1 MSDLDIRPQT
11 ASLTAGETQQFE
23 AFQDGKSVQG
33 AQWSLQ
39 PNDAGTIND
48 SGLYT
53 APKSILPTQQVMVK
67 AEKGD
72 ASGSAAIELKP
83 ARVAGAQGDHRTL
96 WTTILGIYLLACL
109 GITLGIVICK
119 WEDLCPTCKPGR
131 VRVSPP
137 VVTLMPSQSQLFT
150 ANIPVTWSSPGLSQG
165 VEGLFKAPPVDA
177 SGVGKVQFVATRK
190 GQPSAAAEVF
200 LSSKG
205 SLSLQPSQAT
215 VTTGGSIDLTAV
227 AVPPPPAPPTQAPQ
241 VSWLNPAIGTLTPSS
256 PNSLTA
262 RFSVAA
268 SAVDRPTTILV
279 LAQIADDPNRTA
291 GAWITVKPASLL
303 TGVCEDGDC
312 YDIGGLLF
320 LLSLMGALG
329 AIVHAISSFTAFVG
343 NREFQPSWIWW
354 YIFKPFLG
362 GLVALAVFLVFRA
375 GFGLGSFS
383 LDTADCLKS
392 AALAILIG
400 LFSELATIKLKDVF
414 EALFTPRSDQRQ
426 DSLGGGKPSV
436 PTLVSLDP
444 STATVGQDLKI
455 LTLHGTGF
463 APDCQ
468 VKIGNSDPRKP
479 SSTTATVL
487 IVPLKPE
494 DLAKD
499 GKVPV
504 IVYNK
509 AQNGD
514 PSNTLQ
520 LEVLPA
526 KSDGVGNQP
535 VGAGGGNQPPG
546 GKEAQGE
553 GKS

>member
-1 MSDLDIRPQT
+1 MPDLEIRPQT
-11 ASLTAGETQQFE
+11 ASLTAGQVQQFA
-23 AFQDGKSVQG
+23 AFQDGNPVED

-39 PNDAGTIND
+39 PKGAGTIES

-53 APKSILPTQQVMVK
+53 APKSIFRTQRVVVR
-67 AEKGD
+67 AEKGG
-72 ASGSAAIELKP
+72 AYGSAVMELEP
-83 ARVAGAQGDHRTL
+83 L
-96 WTTILGIYLLACL
+96 WTKILGIYLLVCL
-109 GITLGIVICK
+109 VIILGIVTWQ
-119 WEDLCPTCKPGR
+119 WENLCPTCKPGR
-131 VRVSPP
+131 ARVIPP
-137 VVTLMPSQSQLFT
+137 VVTLMPAQSQLFT
-150 ANIPVTWSSPGLSQG
+150 ANVPVTWSGPGPSQG
-165 VEGLFKAPPVDA
+165 VAGLFKAPSVDA
-177 SGVGKVQFVATRK
+177 SGVGKVQFVAKPK
-190 GQPSAAAEVF
+190 GQTSAAAEVF

-205 SLSLQPSQAT
+205 GLSLQPAQAT
-215 VTTGGSIDLTAV
+215 ITTGGSIDLTAV
-227 AVPPPPAPPTQAPQ
+227 SILPPPPAVQALPSQAPPAQALQ
-241 VSWLNPAIGTLTPSS
+241 VSWLNPAIGTLTPSG
-256 PNSLTA
+256 PNNSTA
-262 RFSVAA
+262 RFSVAT
-268 SAVDRPTTILV
+268 SAVDRPTTLLIL
-279 LAQIADDPNRTA
+279 ARIADDPNRTA
-291 GAWITVKPASLL
+291 GAWITVKPAALL
-303 TGVCEDGDC
+303 TGVCEDEDG
-312 YDIGGLLF
+312 YNVGGLLF
-320 LLSLMGALG
+320 LLFLMGALG

-392 AALAILIG
+392 SAFAILIG

-426 DSLGGGKPSV
+426 DSLGGGKPSG

-444 STATVGQDLKI
+444 STVTVGQDLKT

-468 VKIGNSDPRKP
+468 VKIGSSDPRKP
-479 SSTTATVL
+479 NAPAAPTMLV
-487 IVPLKPE
+487 VPLNPE
-494 DLAKD
+494 DLKNI

-520 LEVLPA
+520 LEVKA
-526 KSDGVGNQP
+526 AS
-535 VGAGGGNQPPG
+535 GG
-546 GKEAQGE
+546 
-553 GKS
+553 